1 MNMIVS
7 NKTGDTALFMG
18 NEAIARGALEAGV
31 SICAAYP
38 GNPSSDIIKALAEV
52 GSEMGIHVEWSVN
65 EKVALEVAASAAMT
79 GLRGLA
85 AMKQNGLN
93 VASDFLLNLN
103 LSGVRGG
110 LVLVVCDD
118 PGGISSTNE
127 QDSRLFV
134 KMGELP
140 LFEPSTFQEAK
151 DMVVEAFELSEKLE
165 LPCLVRSVTRLSH
178 ARGNVELGSLSN
190 RNVKPF
196 FDRSKPFINIP
207 SPTNAHKLLRKKFS
221 KCREIFENSSSNYYS
236 GPENPELMLVT
247 TGAGLFYSQDAV
259 RCLGVSAS
267 VGILK
272 IGTTWPLPEQFLYK
286 HLIKT
291 QTLIFVEDGGPF
303 LEGNIREL
311 CAGRSEFSKTQFLG
325 KLTEDLPPVG
335 ELTPDLVIELL
346 CKKLN
351 IEFTPR
357 SEEYSAAVQA
367 AVENHTPE
375 RGSGFCAGCSHRAT
389 YWAIRKALTLDGRD
403 GFVLGDIGCYGMG
416 AGPAGYQQMNTMQ
429 AMGSGVGIASGMGLL
444 EQFGL
449 EQPVIAVC
457 GDSTFY
463 HGAIPALLNAHQ
475 HGSNFLL
482 LILDNDATA
491 MTGFQPHPGLGKD
504 AMGRQVP
511 SVKIADVCSAI
522 GLEPDIVDPYDLDV
536 TVKTIMGL
544 LRGKKGAKVLI
555 LKRECALIAAKS
567 KTSTYKVSVDP
578 DRCLG
583 DDCGCNRF
591 CTRTF
596 RCPGL
601 IWDTKKEQ
609 AQIDHA
615 VCTNC
620 GVCTQI
626 CQHQAIISEAC

>member
-7 NKTGDTALFMG
+7 NKTGETALFMG

-52 GSEMGIHVEWSVN
+52 GPEMGIHVEWSVN

-103 LSGVRGG
+103 LSGIRGG

-127 QDSRLFV
+127 QDSRLFA

-178 ARGNVELGSLSN
+178 ARGNVELGSLSTN
-190 RNVKPF
+190 EVKPF

-207 SPTNAHKLLRKKFS
+207 SPTNAHKGLRQKFS
-221 KCREIFENSSSNYYS
+221 KCREIFENSPYNYYS

-247 TGAGLFYSQDAV
+247 SGAGLFYSQDAV
-259 RCLGVSAS
+259 RCLDVSKRT
-267 VGILK
+267 GILK
-272 IGTTWPLPEQFLYK
+272 VGTTSPLPEQFLSK

-291 QTLIFVEDGGPF
+291 QTIIFVEDGGPF

-311 CAGRSEFSKTQFLG
+311 CAGRPEFSNTKFLG

-335 ELTPDLVIELL
+335 ELTPDLIIDLL
-346 CKKLN
+346 CKKLD
-351 IEFTPR
+351 IEFIPR
-357 SEEYSAAVQA
+357 SAEYSEAVKAAVQ
-367 AVENHTPE
+367 NNTPE
-375 RGSGFCAGCSHRAT
+375 RGSGFCAGCPHRAT
-389 YWAIRKALTLDGRD
+389 YWAIKKALIRDGRD

-449 EQPVIAVC
+449 DQPVIAVC

-463 HGAIPALLNAHQ
+463 HGAIPALLNANQ

-511 SVKIADVCSAI
+511 SVKIADICRAI
-522 GLEPDIVDPYDLDV
+522 GLEPEIQDPYDLD
-536 TVKTIMGL
+536 TTIKTIIRL
-544 LRGKKGAKVLI
+544 LREKQGAKVLI
-555 LKRECALIAAKS
+555 LKRECALVAVKS
-567 KTSTYKVSVDP
+567 KAPAFSISVDAEK
-578 DRCLG
+578 CLG

-601 IWDTKKEQ
+601 IWDAEKKQ
-609 AQIDHA
+609 AQIDQA
-615 VCTNC
+615 VCTGC

-626 CQHQAIISEAC
+626 CQHQAIISEAS